1 MIRRRPRPLL
11 VLALLLAPPLS
22 SPAGT
27 PEGRVVFIADIDAPE
42 RRQPWGK
49 RAKQALGELA
59 AGETMRVE
67 VLTTDRY
74 GREIGRVH
82 ARGIQVN
89 RALVRDGH
97 AWVYTKYNRD
107 PELPALES

>member
-1 MIRRRPRPLL
+1 
-11 VLALLLAPPLS
+11 
-22 SPAGT
+22 
-27 PEGRVVFIADIDAPE
+27 
-42 RRQPWGK
+42 
-49 RAKQALGELA
+49 
-59 AGETMRVE
+59 MRVK

-74 GREIGRVH
+74 GCEIGRVH